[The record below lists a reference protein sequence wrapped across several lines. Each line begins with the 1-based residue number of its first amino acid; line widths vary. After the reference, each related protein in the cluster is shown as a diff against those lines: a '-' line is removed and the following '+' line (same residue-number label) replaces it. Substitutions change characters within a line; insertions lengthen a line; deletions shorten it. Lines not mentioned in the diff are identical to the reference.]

1 MKVIKRIN
9 PGKPGTKKY
18 LEIFGEKLF
27 CVRYRHNKESHERIT
42 TVELIVDKG
51 AYYPEFNIARDY
63 FQDNLEKQVYLK
75 LGFDDKELRCRVIK
89 AGGKWLQEKKFWKIS
104 YQEALK
110 LGLKERIVK

>member
-27 CVRYRHNKESHERIT
+27 CVRYRHNKEGHERVT

-51 AYYPEFNIARDY
+51 DYFPEFYRSPDKY
-63 FQDNLEKQVYLK
+63 HDNQKKQVYLK
-75 LGFDDKELRCRVIK
+75 LGFDDKELRCKVLK
-89 AGGKWLQEKKFWKIS
+89 AGGIWVQEMKYWEINID
-104 YQEALK
+104 EALK
-110 LGLKERIVK
+110 LGLKDKIVK

>member
-1 MKVIKRIN
+1 MKVIKRVN

-18 LEIFGEKLF
+18 LKIFGEKLF

-63 FQDNLEKQVYLK
+63 FQDNQEKYVCLK
-75 LGFDDKELRCRVIK
+75 LGFDDKDLRCRVIK
-89 AGGKWLQEKKFWKIS
+89 SGGKWLQEMKIWKIS